1 MINSPEICMRVKN
14 ISRNFGGLQALKNV
28 SFDVGAQQIFG
39 IMGPNGAGKTTLLN
53 ILSGF
58 DIASSGG
65 LELHGKNI
73 LGQSASQI
81 ARLGVARTFQNIR
94 LWKQQSVFWNVKM
107 GFGNKNHKS
116 TSNALTVDCLKSC
129 GLAKYSE
136 MPAGL
141 LPYGI
146 QRRVE
151 IARAIAV
158 TQSNEFGKLMLL
170 DEPAAG
176 LDLVEKNELAEFLVQ
191 IQSELKLSLI
201 LIEHHVPLM
210 MRICERLAV
219 LDFGNCIAIG
229 TPQEI
234 SEHPEV
240 IAAYL
245 GTEDTHA

>member
-28 SFDVGAQQIFG
+28 SFDVGTQQIFG

-65 LELHGKNI
+65 LELQGKNI
-73 LGQSASQI
+73 LGHSASQI

-107 GFGNKNHKS
+107 GFGNENHKS
-116 TSNALTVDCLKSC
+116 TSNSMTVDCLKSC
-129 GLAKYSE
+129 GLEKYSG

-210 MRICERLAV
+210 MRICQRLAV